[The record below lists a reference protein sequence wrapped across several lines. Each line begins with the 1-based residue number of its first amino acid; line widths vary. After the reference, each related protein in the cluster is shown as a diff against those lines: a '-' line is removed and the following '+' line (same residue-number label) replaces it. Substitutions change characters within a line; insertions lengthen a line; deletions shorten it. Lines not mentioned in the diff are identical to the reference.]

1 MTGAVVTSMR
11 KLKKLALFLLALGV
25 CSTSFAQNSS
35 RSSCGQDNHISAPQ
49 RQAIDSAALHFVRTL
64 LGSDPSAAY
73 NLMSPEGRQ
82 QVPNVHVLQQIA
94 TVLEHFKPKGIKV
107 QHTYIIHIHGSSPG
121 RVVCATDL
129 STPGGWVSI
138 VAANVPEQAYVVL
151 SAQAINNQFA
161 YTIWL
166 VPESGTW
173 KVQSFHDNIATLGS
187 ETSDQLWK
195 RARAQKAE
203 RHDFNAALLY
213 VAAFQTASRGP
224 NFQLG
229 IDNSIAE
236 EMSQLPLP
244 PEIKGRP
251 PYDWKS
257 SGMTFKVLSF
267 GPIAVGGKI
276 YVEIRYESPVWS
288 SDSQV
293 NGWNK
298 KLIAYV
304 KTHFPEYSDAFAGIV
319 IRAHEKGTRQ
329 IFGTVD
335 VVPHTTK

>member
-1 MTGAVVTSMR
+1 MIPARTI
-11 KLKKLALFLLALGV
+11 KKLAVVLLTLGLF
-25 CSTSFAQNSS
+25 STSLAQGLS
-35 RSSCGQDNHISAPQ
+35 RTSCGEDNHISAAQ
-49 RQAIDSAALHFVRTL
+49 RQAIDAAALHFVRTL
-64 LGSDPSAAY
+64 LGSNPWAAY
-73 NLMSPEGRQ
+73 NLMSTDGRQ
-82 QVPNVHVLQQIA
+82 KVPNAHTLQQAA
-94 TVLEHFKPKGIKV
+94 TALEHFKPKHIKV
-107 QHTYIIHIHGSSPG
+107 QHTYDIHILGSSPG

-129 STPGGWVSI
+129 SKSEGWVSV

-166 VPESGTW
+166 VPESGVW
-173 KVQSFHDNIATLGS
+173 KVQRFHSNIATLGS

-195 RARAQKAE
+195 RARAQKAKG
-203 RHDFNAALLY
+203 HDFNAALLY
-213 VAAFQTASRGP
+213 VAALQTASRGP
-224 NFQLG
+224 NFQMG
-229 IDNSIAE
+229 IDNPIAE

-251 PYDWKS
+251 PYHWKS
-257 SGMTFKVLSF
+257 PGMTFQVLSF

-276 YVEIRYESPVWS
+276 YVIIRYISPVWS

-304 KTHFPEYSDAFAGIV
+304 KTHFPEYSDVFAGIV
-319 IRAHEKGTRQ
+319 VRAHEKGTRQ
-329 IFGTVD
+329 VFGTVS
-335 VVPHTTK
+335 VVPPTSK